1 MNGDSE
7 VRITFSMESRS
18 TLWNVIFEGFDQE
31 VILVTRLHS
40 TSIRTVN
47 ILKNFAVK
55 IQNRFKDCAVDI
67 EANGIV
73 IRKLLPK
80 NDITLVNK
88 WENLMIDLKD
98 NICEIS
104 K

>member
-1 MNGDSE
+1 MNGDSD
-7 VRITFSMESRS
+7 VRISFSMESRS

-31 VILVTRLHS
+31 VILVTRLYS
-40 TSIRTVN
+40 NNTNTVT
-47 ILKNFAVK
+47 ILQNFAFK
-55 IQNRFKDCAVDI
+55 IHNRFKDCAVELVD
-67 EANGIV
+67 NGIV

-88 WENLMIDLKD
+88 WENLMIDLRD

>member
-1 MNGDSE
+1 
-7 VRITFSMESRS
+7 MESRS

-31 VILVTRLHS
+31 VILVTRLYA
-40 TSIRTVN
+40 TSARTVN
-47 ILKNFAVK
+47 ILQNFAVK
-55 IQNRFKDCAVDI
+55 IQNRFKDCAIDIVD
-67 EANGIV
+67 NGIV

-80 NDITLVNK
+80 NDVALVNK

-98 NICEIS
+98 TICDIS